1 VNVIIRDAVEVDLP
15 AIIRIYNAT
24 VPTRMVTAELEP
36 TTVEA
41 RLPWFR
47 EHSPEQYPFWV
58 AESDGRVIGWL
69 DFKRFLPRCAY
80 RGTAEISVYVDENFR
95 RCGVGQR
102 LLQHAITRA
111 PSLGITALVGLIFGH
126 NERSLKLFERLG
138 FERWAFLP
146 GVARLDGVQR
156 DLVMV
161 GLHCGTR
168 SSSIVREE
176 PQEREC
182 NDENEEEDEDE
193 NIHLSS
199 VIGKDHRE
207 ITQASGNRESLDLM
221 HTLMQYRHEPIH
233 SELLKIRDKY
243 SMLHLDVLILIYH
256 FARICSG
263 NILEIGAFLGGATIA
278 AAFGVRDSGEN
289 KKLIA
294 VEPGGSVKHKRLG
307 TRNILRDLERN
318 LARERVANMVTLVKG
333 KSFKPET
340 MSAVRQALGS
350 NQVALLI
357 LDADAAKRRDVD
369 CYRDKFAEGSWM
381 VIDDIYGAPANE
393 KITPSRADVDALV
406 AEGLLDPLGFYGWS
420 TWVGRWRGGA
430 SSD

>member
-1 VNVIIRDAVEVDLP
+1 MIIRDAVEADLP

-58 AESDGRVIGWL
+58 TESDGRVIGWL
-69 DFKRFLPRCAY
+69 DFKRFLPRSAY

-95 RCGVGQR
+95 RRGVGQR
-102 LLQHAITRA
+102 LLQHAIARA
-111 PSLGITALVGLIFGH
+111 PSLGITALVGLVFGH

-146 GVARLDGVQR
+146 GVAQLDGVQR
-156 DLVMV
+156 NLVML
-161 GLHCGTR
+161 GQHCPARCSAGPVDGPV
-168 SSSIVREE
+168 SIETASNAST
-176 PQEREC
+176 PQARGY
-182 NDENEEEDEDE
+182 N
-193 NIHLSS
+193 
-199 VIGKDHRE
+199 
-207 ITQASGNRESLDLM
+207 ESLSLM

-233 SELLKIRDKY
+233 SKLLRIRDKY
-243 SMLHLDVLILIYH
+243 SMLHLDVLILAYH
-256 FARICSG
+256 FSKLCSG
-263 NILEIGAFLGGATIA
+263 AILEIGAFVGGATIA
-278 AAFGVRDSGEN
+278 AALGVRDSGQQ

-294 VEPGGSVKHKRLG
+294 VEPGGSVKHKRLA

-318 LARERVANMVTLVKG
+318 LARERVANMVILVKG
-333 KSFKPET
+333 QSFKPET
-340 MSAVRQALGS
+340 VSAVRQALGS
-350 NQVALLI
+350 DQVGLLI

-369 CYRDKFAEGSWM
+369 CYRDKFAAGSWM
-381 VIDDIYGAPANE
+381 VIDDIYGAQANE

-420 TWVGRWRGGA
+420 TWVGRWRG
-430 SSD
+430 

>member
-1 VNVIIRDAVEVDLP
+1 VNLIIRDAVEVDLP

-58 AESDGRVIGWL
+58 AEWDGRVIGWL
-69 DFKRFLPRCAY
+69 DFKRFLPRSAY

-95 RCGVGQR
+95 RRGVGQR

-146 GVARLDGVQR
+146 GVAQLDRVQR
-156 DLVMV
+156 DLVML
-161 GLHCGTR
+161 GQHCPARCSAGPVSDPVSVETV
-168 SSSIVREE
+168 SNLET
-176 PQEREC
+176 PQARGY
-182 NDENEEEDEDE
+182 N
-193 NIHLSS
+193 
-199 VIGKDHRE
+199 
-207 ITQASGNRESLDLM
+207 ESLSLM

-233 SELLKIRDKY
+233 SELMKIRDKY
-243 SMLHLDVLILIYH
+243 SMLHLDVLILVYH
-256 FARICSG
+256 FAKLCSG
-263 NILEIGAFLGGATIA
+263 AIFEIGAFVGGATIA
-278 AAFGVRDSGEN
+278 AAFGVRDSGQE

-307 TRNILRDLERN
+307 TRNILRDLQCN

-340 MSAVRQALGS
+340 MSAVHQALGS
-350 NQVALLI
+350 DQVGLLI
-357 LDADAAKRRDVD
+357 LDADAAKRRDID

-381 VIDDIYGAPANE
+381 VIDDIYGADANE

-420 TWVGRWRGGA
+420 TWVGRWSGRNG
-430 SSD
+430 

>member
-1 VNVIIRDAVEVDLP
+1 VNLIIRDAVEADLP
-15 AIIRIYNAT
+15 AIIQIYNAT

-41 RLPWFR
+41 RLQWFR

-69 DFKRFLPRCAY
+69 DFKGFLPRCAY

-95 RCGVGQR
+95 RRSVGQR

-126 NERSLKLFERLG
+126 NEPSLKLFERLG

-146 GVARLDGVQR
+146 GVAQLDGVER
-156 DLVMV
+156 DLVML
-161 GLHCGTR
+161 GQHCPAR
-168 SSSIVREE
+168 SSAGPVACPTPVKSASNADP
-176 PQEREC
+176 PQARGY
-182 NDENEEEDEDE
+182 DDR
-193 NIHLSS
+193 LS
-199 VIGKDHRE
+199 
-207 ITQASGNRESLDLM
+207 LM

-233 SELLKIRDKY
+233 SELSKIRDKY

-256 FARICSG
+256 FAKICSG
-263 NILEIGAFLGGATIA
+263 NILEIGAFVGGATIA
-278 AAFGVRDSGEN
+278 AAFGVRNSGEN

-294 VEPGGSVKHKRLG
+294 IEPGGSVKHKRLG

-318 LARERVANMVTLVKG
+318 LARQRVSKIVSLIKGRSFDAATIRAVHGTLGPDKIG
-333 KSFKPET
+333 F
-340 MSAVRQALGS
+340 
-350 NQVALLI
+350 LI
-357 LDADAAKRRDVD
+357 LDADAAKRRDIE
-369 CYRDKFAEGSWM
+369 CYRDRFADDCWM
-381 VIDDIYGAPANE
+381 VIDDYYGADSNE

-406 AEGLLDPLGFYGWS
+406 EAGRLKSLGFYGWS
-420 TWVGRWRGGA
+420 TWVGRWCGGA
-430 SSD
+430 GYR